1 MKKFTYIFILLLCVV
16 VGSSYGQVNK
26 IRVTGKIVN
35 KETRETLAGVS
46 ISTGNPLKVIAT
58 SDSYGNFFALVD
70 INAVLVFTYAGSN
83 PQSIKLKDNQT
94 VLNVSVEVKNS
105 KLDEVVIRGYVARPK
120 KISTGASTTI
130 SGKEIQDV
138 PVSNVEQ
145 LLQGKVAGMN
155 VQVNTGAPGYRGS
168 VQIRGLSTLSITGSG
183 GESFL
188 QPTSPLYIIDGIPI
202 DADKAAEYGFQTQG
216 PGISPTS
223 LIPPEDIESIEVLK
237 DAQST
242 SLYGSRAAYGVI
254 VITTKRGN
262 SVVPRVRYTTNFY
275 VLAPPKLRATIGGNA
290 ERRLKMDQI
299 IRNAQSPDDIRRIS
313 ETNFLSDSLNAYFN
327 NSTDWQSIFYQTTV
341 NQTHNLAIDGGNQTF
356 NYKTNLGYYGEK
368 GVIKNTGFNRYSLNM
383 NMEFKPSKKFRLF
396 GSLFGAL
403 GKQKKGDGVGLLQT
417 GVANNGQASSLL
429 PPPSYYQASSGVV
442 SALKTNNDNNSRN
455 LRTNI
460 DARYEFIPGLALSA
474 TLSYDFTADTEDNF
488 KPAAANAQFAE
499 VYAYSGR
506 SYSLYSRNMLS
517 YAKTIKTNHNIFVSA
532 FSEIYKQGA
541 QAGIIRQERTP
552 NDQLQG
558 PFGTD
563 AYYSRGGGVLSTYRD
578 SRIAS
583 FAGAFSYNFK
593 NKYVLDLSYRMDG
606 TSSSGMENP
615 YSKNPAIGIRWNFQ
629 SENFMRRFK
638 WLSNGNIRM
647 SWGKNIIP
655 SGSLQSIYGIY
666 NINGTYNNNPA
677 IGINYDQIPNP
688 TLKPTTTVQYN
699 LGYDLGFF
707 GNRLELTFDT
717 YFKQVDNILF
727 DRNLSNIT
735 GFNRLVSNDAG
746 IANYGY
752 ELALTGRIIRGP
764 KVNWSISANGAINK
778 DILTKL
784 PVEYGGQYIRWDGN
798 PNFSQHTLFRV
809 GRNTLTN
816 YLITNN
822 GVYSTN
828 ANVPID
834 PVTGLPLRTNNNT
847 SFHAGDPAFKDV
859 NGDYVLDGND
869 YTASGNAQPMVTGGF
884 STNFTYKNFGV
895 NLYASFTLKRTIL
908 NNALSD
914 RLAIMRDPFALT
926 SVVPLD
932 NLDIWKQSGDQ
943 TRYPNPYDYA
953 RYNNIQP
960 FRKDQTLWA
969 ENGSYLKLNN
979 VTFFYTFNKDLIK
992 RFGFYSMRVYVSTN
1006 NLMTFSKYSGPNPEN
1021 VNSMGRDNSNGY
1033 PVPRTY
1039 NVGVNIDLNSGK

>member
-1 MKKFTYIFILLLCVV
+1 MKKFTYIFIILLGLVYNSIYC
-16 VGSSYGQVNK
+16 QTPK
-26 IRVTGKIVN
+26 IRIAGKIIN
-35 KETRETLAGVS
+35 KNTQEILVGVS
-46 ISTGNPLKVIAT
+46 ISTGKPLRVVAT
-58 SDSYGNFFALVD
+58 SDANGNYFLLAD
-70 INAVLVFTYAGSN
+70 PEATLVFSYTGSS
-83 PQSIKLKDNQT
+83 PLSIKLKGNQT
-94 VLNVSVEVKNS
+94 LLNVPIEVKNS
-105 KLDEVVIRGYVARPK
+105 KLDEIVIRGYVARPK

-130 SGKEIQDV
+130 TGKEIQDV

-223 LIPPEDIESIEVLK
+223 LIPAEDIESIEVLK

-262 SVVPRVRYTTNFY
+262 SVVPRVRYTSNFY
-275 VLAPPKLRATIGGNA
+275 VLAPPKLRTTIGGNA

-299 IRNAQSPDDIRRIS
+299 IRNASSNDDIRRIG
-313 ETNFLSDSLNAYFN
+313 ETTFLSDSLNAYFN
-327 NSTDWQSIFYQTTV
+327 NSTDWQSVFYRTTF
-341 NQTHNLAIDGGNQTF
+341 NQTHNIAIDGGNQTF

-368 GVIKNTGFNRYSLNM
+368 GVIKNTGFDRYSLNM

-403 GKQKKGDGVGLLQT
+403 GKQQKGDGLGLLQT

-429 PPPSYYQASSGVV
+429 PPPSFYQASSSVV
-442 SALKTNNDNNSRN
+442 SALKTNNNNDSRN
-455 LRTNI
+455 LRANV
-460 DARYEFIPGLALSA
+460 DVRYEFVPGLALSS
-474 TLSYDFTADTEDNF
+474 TLSYDFTADAEDNF
-488 KPAAANAQFAE
+488 KPAAANGQFAQ
-499 VYAYSGR
+499 VYAYNGR
-506 SYSLYSRNMLS
+506 SFSLYSRNMLS
-517 YAKTIKTNHNIFVSA
+517 FAKTIKTNHNIFISA

-541 QAGIIRQERTP
+541 QAGITRQERTP

-558 PFGTD
+558 PIGSD
-563 AYYSRGGGVLSTYRD
+563 SYYSRGGGVLSTYKD
-578 SRIAS
+578 ARIAS

-606 TSSSGMENP
+606 TSSTGLENP
-615 YSKNPAIGIRWNFQ
+615 YSKNPAIGVRWNFQ
-629 SENFMRRFK
+629 SESFMKNLK
-638 WLSNGNIRM
+638 WLSNGNIRV

-655 SGSLQSIYGIY
+655 GGSLQSIYGIY
-666 NINGTYNNNPA
+666 NINGAYNNNPS

-688 TLKPTTTVQYN
+688 SLKPTTTTQYN
-699 LGYDLGFF
+699 LGYDLGFLD
-707 GNRLELTFDT
+707 NRLELTFDT
-717 YFKQVDNILF
+717 YFKQVDNIIF
-727 DRNLSNIT
+727 DRNLSDIT

-752 ELALTGRIIRGP
+752 ELAVIGKLIRGP
-764 KVNWSISANGAINK
+764 KVNWSISLNGAINK
-778 DILTKL
+778 DVLTKL
-784 PVEYGGQYIRWDGN
+784 PVEYGGQYIRWDGDN
-798 PNFSQHTLFRV
+798 NYSQHTLFRV

-816 YLITNN
+816 YLLINN
-822 GVYSTN
+822 GVYPSN
-828 ANVPID
+828 SKIPVD

-847 SFHAGDPAFKDV
+847 SFKAGDPAFKDV
-859 NGDYVLDGND
+859 NGDYILDGND
-869 YTASGNAQPMVTGGF
+869 YTASGNAQPMLTGGF
-884 STNFTYKNFGV
+884 STNLTYKNFGV
-895 NLYASFTLKRTIL
+895 NVYASFTYKRTIL

-926 SVVPLD
+926 SVVPLND
-932 NLDIWKQSGDQ
+932 MDIWKQSGDNAK
-943 TRYPNPYDYA
+943 YPNPYDYA

-969 ENGSYLKLNN
+969 ENGSYFKINN
-979 VTFFYTFNKDLIK
+979 LTFFYTFNKDLIK
-992 RFGFYSMRVYVSTN
+992 RFGMYGMRVYASTN
-1006 NLMTFSKYSGPNPEN
+1006 NLITFSNYSGPNPEN
-1021 VNSMGRDNSNGY
+1021 VNTMGRDNSNGY

-1039 NVGVNIDLNSGK
+1039 NVGINIDLNSGK